1 MGITNS
7 KKSGIEIAKSIFK
20 EINQNYKYKID
31 FIQSWLNQIR
41 FDFVHTHPQ
50 AWL

>member
-7 KKSGIEIAKSIFK
+7 KKSGIEIAKSK
-20 EINQNYKYKID
+20 EINQNNKYKID

-41 FDFVHTHPQ
+41 FDFIHKPIRACQ
-50 AWL
+50 